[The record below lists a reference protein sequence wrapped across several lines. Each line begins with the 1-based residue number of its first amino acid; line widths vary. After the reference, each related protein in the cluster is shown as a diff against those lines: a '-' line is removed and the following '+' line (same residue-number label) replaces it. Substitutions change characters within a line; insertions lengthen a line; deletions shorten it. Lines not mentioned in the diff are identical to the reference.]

1 MVIKLKFISNSVIFG
16 FNGEAK
22 LMKKPM
28 DGLLKA
34 IVEGRKEYDVV

>member
-1 MVIKLKFISNSVIFG
+1 MVIKLKFTSNSVIFG

-28 DGLLKA
+28 DGSFKSYS
-34 IVEGRKEYDVV
+34 GGKKE